1 MFDFIARHLDLIDGV
16 VFDFGGVMAPAPGDD
31 WPLYP
36 FFERAG
42 ITMDAVKAWNEKYRP
57 LADRGDITMEEL
69 YMKMLADR
77 GVEPPEPGFCL
88 RAAEIDG
95 EGWANFKP
103 ATYELMKE
111 LKALGKK
118 LGILSNMSQFYYEH
132 YFTTVA
138 AHIRALCD
146 AEVISWQVH
155 LLKPQRE
162 IYDIAAER
170 MGVSPERLLFLDDTL
185 VNVQTAR
192 NCGWRSERYVL
203 SADGEASGGQD
214 VPDNR

>member
-1 MFDFIARHLDLIDGV
+1 MFDFIAKHLDSVDGV

-42 ITMDAVKAWNEKYRP
+42 IGMADVKDWNARYRP

-69 YMKMLADR
+69 YESLLKDK
-77 GVEPPEPGFCL
+77 GVKPPEPGFCR

-95 EGWANFKP
+95 EGWANFMP
-103 ATYELMKE
+103 VTYELMKE

-132 YFTTVA
+132 YFLTVA

-146 AEVISWQVH
+146 AEVISWQVR
-155 LLKPQRE
+155 LLKPGRE
-162 IYDIAAER
+162 IYGIAAAR
-170 MGVSPERLLFLDDTL
+170 MDLPPERLLFLDDTP
-185 VNVQTAR
+185 VNVEAAR
-192 NCGWRSERYVL
+192 NCGWQSEIYVL
-203 SADGEASGGQD
+203 YPDGTAHGVADD
-214 VPDNR
+214 R